1 MKAVFFD
8 MDDTLYD
15 QVLPFSQAC
24 RQMFADQYQ
33 GLYEE
38 LFAASRRHSDE
49 VFAQAQAGEITM
61 EAMGVYRC
69 RKAFEDFGI
78 SVSEKQALE
87 FEQRY
92 KENLKRIFL
101 PDTIE
106 KMLEFCRE
114 KEIKTGVI
122 SNGAWDHQW
131 QKVRRLGLLRWIP
144 KERIFIS
151 GEVGAAKPEP
161 EIFRAVENRLG
172 LGPEA
177 LCLAGDSYP
186 NDIFGAKRAGWKA
199 IWLNRRGHRKP
210 EGMPEPD
217 FQVKNEEELF
227 EKVKEISGKG
237 ARAECMIS

>member
-1 MKAVFFD
+1 MQNKGFVRLLAAALMLVCLFYLSFSFVTNSYSRKADEYAKGDNEKYYNF
-8 MDDTLYD
+8 MDS
-15 QVLPFSQAC
+15 V
-24 RQMFADQYQ
+24 
-33 GLYEE
+33 
-38 LFAASRRHSDE
+38 
-49 VFAQAQAGEITM
+49 AGEKVWLGYTLR
-61 EAMGVYRC
+61 E
-69 RKAFEDFGI
+69 
-78 SVSEKQALE
+78 
-87 FEQRY
+87 
-92 KENLKRIFL
+92 
-101 PDTIE
+101 
-106 KMLEFCRE
+106 CRE

-210 EGMPEPD
+210 KGMPEPD